1 MELQKA
7 ETSHEKPKRIGLIVV
22 FLTFGIGGL
31 WSVTAPLEGAALAPG
46 TVVVKGSRKT
56 VQHLEGGIV
65 KELPVSDGD
74 RVKKGDLLVRLDD
87 TQIRAQLEITMV
99 QYYGV
104 KAREARLL
112 AERDG
117 NSSVSYPKV
126 ITQGN
131 DPRAQDAVK
140 SQNQLFIAQRN
151 ALLGE
156 ISVLNQRIEQLKS
169 QGTGLGGLKIGK
181 EKLVASFAAEVED
194 YSQLLEEG
202 FADKNRL
209 RELERSLARTE
220 GEVAELIA
228 NIASVEMQAG
238 ETRLQILQLQKEFHT
253 NVVDQLSTTQQEMY
267 DLEERIRATADKVER
282 VDILA
287 PADGLVLGLAVH
299 TIGGVVRPGEPI
311 LSVIPQSAELLI
323 EAKVSPVD
331 IDRVHKGQMANIR
344 FSAFNSQTTPIIA
357 GRVIDISADAISSD
371 QQSPPF
377 YKAKVEVTAE
387 GLAMLEGLTLVPG
400 MPAEVLI
407 NTGSRTLF
415 QYLTQP
421 IRNAFARSLIED

>member
-1 MELQKA
+1 MESNKA

-22 FLTFGIGGL
+22 LLTFGIGGL
-31 WSVTAPLEGAALAPG
+31 WSITAPLESAALAPG

-74 RVKKGDLLVRLDD
+74 RVQQGDLLVRLDD
-87 TQIRAQLEITMV
+87 TQIRAQLEITMG
-99 QYYGV
+99 QYYAV

-117 NSSVSYPKV
+117 SSNVTYPKV

-131 DPRAQDAVK
+131 DPRAQDAIQ
-140 SQNQLFIAQRN
+140 SQSQVFTAQRN

-169 QGTGLGGLKIGK
+169 QTKGLDGLKIGK

-194 YSQLLEEG
+194 FSQLLEEG

-238 ETRLQILQLQKEFHT
+238 ETRLQILQLRKEFHT
-253 NVVDQLSTTQQEMY
+253 NVVDQLSTTQEEMY
-267 DLEERIRATADKVER
+267 DLEERIRAAGDKVDR
-282 VDILA
+282 ADILA
-287 PADGLVLGLAVH
+287 PADGVVLGMSVH
-299 TIGGVVRPGEPI
+299 TIGGVIRPGEPI
-311 LSVIPQSAELLI
+311 LSVVPQTTELLI
-323 EAKVSPVD
+323 EAQVSPAD
-331 IDRVHKGQMANIR
+331 IDRVHKGQAADIR

-357 GRVIDISADAISSD
+357 GRLVDLSADAISSD
-371 QQSPPF
+371 ERSPPF